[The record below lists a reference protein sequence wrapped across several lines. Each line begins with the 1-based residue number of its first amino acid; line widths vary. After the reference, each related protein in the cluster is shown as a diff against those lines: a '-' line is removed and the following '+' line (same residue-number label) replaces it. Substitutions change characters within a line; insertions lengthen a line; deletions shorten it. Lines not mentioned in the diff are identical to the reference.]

1 MPTRMTR
8 VSPLYDVF
16 QVSSRRT
23 DPSAAYTVRVTD
35 VLLGVVPDS
44 STTVFPFGS
53 FGVSTRSTGTGPV
66 TSIVPGE
73 LSTRRDS
80 PP

>member
-1 MPTRMTR
+1 MR

-16 QVSSRRT
+16 HVSSRIT
-23 DPSAAYTVRVTD
+23 DPSAAYTVRVTE
-35 VLLGVVPDS
+35 VRLGAVPDV

-53 FGVSTRSTGTGPV
+53 FGSSTRSTGTGPV

-73 LSTRRDS
+73 LSTRRLS